1 MTSQMTSSTD
11 PMCIRTSVSILVT
24 NAHSAKRPHGGS
36 LGRHPRRS
44 LPTRGANALPRN
56 LEVRRR
62 ENHLRARQLMP
73 HAFGVF
79 RFAVFA
85 LALGRAAM
93 TAASALLSSALLS
106 SALLSSVGQLALD
119 GVRR

>member
-24 NAHSAKRPHGGS
+24 NAHSAKRPHGGY
-36 LGRHPRRS
+36 LGLHPRRS
-44 LPTRGANALPRN
+44 LPTRGANALSRN

-62 ENHLRARQLMP
+62 ENHLRASQLMP

-79 RFAVFA
+79 RFAVFVA
-85 LALGRAAM
+85 LSRRA
-93 TAASALLSSALLS
+93 TGTSAANFGTGGPDA
-106 SALLSSVGQLALD
+106 
-119 GVRR
+119 